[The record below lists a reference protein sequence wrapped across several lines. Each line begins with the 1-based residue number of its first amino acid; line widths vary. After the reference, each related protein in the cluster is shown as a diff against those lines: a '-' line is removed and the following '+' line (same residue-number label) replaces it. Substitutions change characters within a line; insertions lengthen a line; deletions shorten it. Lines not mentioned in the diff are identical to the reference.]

1 MSKSVKIQDS
11 PEFKAFK
18 ENFEATMDAME
29 KDPEFAQ
36 MKLPEEWERDFKET
50 MEATWE
56 EERQRK
62 KKRIGKRIAIAAG
75 VTLVTLAGLNLGVQQ
90 VQGEGLVEF
99 FQKTFHLNG
108 KQFNFYGADDKQI
121 ELQLDENAEDIYFEA
136 TSLEEV
142 YLSMHELLKQSM
154 MYIDYLPAGYEIDE
168 ALYNKTYDMLNI
180 DLKNENK
187 QSIYILH
194 QYQYEE
200 LTLGSANEDELCTEV
215 ENSSIGQKI
224 PIYKSVRDGSYSF
237 NINTNHMLLVVRCDT
252 SLEECIKIVE
262 SVKYY

>member
-1 MSKSVKIQDS
+1 MSKSVKIQDG
-11 PEFKAFK
+11 PKFKAFK

-99 FQKTFHLNG
+99 FQ
-108 KQFNFYGADDKQI
+108 
-121 ELQLDENAEDIYFEA
+121 
-136 TSLEEV
+136 
-142 YLSMHELLKQSM
+142 
-154 MYIDYLPAGYEIDE
+154 
-168 ALYNKTYDMLNI
+168 
-180 DLKNENK
+180 
-187 QSIYILH
+187 
-194 QYQYEE
+194 
-200 LTLGSANEDELCTEV
+200 
-215 ENSSIGQKI
+215 
-224 PIYKSVRDGSYSF
+224 RSF
-237 NINTNHMLLVVRCDT
+237 NLGG
-252 SLEECIKIVE
+252 K
-262 SVKYY
+262 

>member
-99 FQKTFHLNG
+99 FQRTFNLNK
-108 KQFNFYGADDKQI
+108 KQYTTYNVGEEPSMQDDEMEEDI
-121 ELQLDENAEDIYFEA
+121 TLDVSTLDEAYSALRDMIKMPMFYVTYVPEGFIVDSAEYNSTYNILNLELENETNRIYIFQQQQIDNMSLGTVNDKVEYA
-136 TSLEEV
+136 EVMNKNLEE
-142 YLSMHELLKQSM
+142 
-154 MYIDYLPAGYEIDE
+154 
-168 ALYNKTYDMLNI
+168 
-180 DLKNENK
+180 
-187 QSIYILH
+187 SII
-194 QYQYEE
+194 
-200 LTLGSANEDELCTEV
+200 
-215 ENSSIGQKI
+215 
-224 PIYKSVRDGSYSF
+224 IYKSMQDDYLSF
-237 NINTNHMLLVVRCDT
+237 SVDKNHIFLAVRCLTTLD
-252 SLEECIKIVE
+252 ECKKIAE
-262 SVKYY
+262 SIRFY

>member
-99 FQKTFHLNG
+99 FQRTFNLGG
-108 KQFNFYGADDKQI
+108 KQYTTVDAGEDVGFQVDEDK
-121 ELQLDENAEDIYFEA
+121 
-136 TSLEEV
+136 
-142 YLSMHELLKQSM
+142 
-154 MYIDYLPAGYEIDE
+154 
-168 ALYNKTYDMLNI
+168 
-180 DLKNENK
+180 
-187 QSIYILH
+187 
-194 QYQYEE
+194 EE
-200 LTLGSANEDELCTEV
+200 L
-215 ENSSIGQKI
+215 I
-224 PIYKSVRDGSYSF
+224 F
-237 NINTNHMLLVVRCDT
+237 FMH
-252 SLEECIKIVE
+252 IVI
-262 SVKYY
+262 

>member
-99 FQKTFHLNG
+99 FQRTFHLNG
-108 KQFNFYGADDKQI
+108 KQYTTFEEDTI
-121 ELQLDENAEDIYFEA
+121 EILEDTDIKDLDLNGD
-136 TSLEEV
+136 TLNEV
-142 YLSMHELLKQSM
+142 YDELKDTVKRPII
-154 MYIDYLPAGYEIDE
+154 YITYMPEGYIVKE
-168 ALYNKTYDMLNI
+168 ARYNKTYSVLNI
-180 DLKNENK
+180 ALNNSEDWIYIFQQEHYKEANTGVINENVESTCVYNETINK
-187 QSIYILH
+187 DVYIYQSTQDYYVSFSLK
-194 QYQYEE
+194 EE
-200 LTLGSANEDELCTEV
+200 NCFLA
-215 ENSSIGQKI
+215 
-224 PIYKSVRDGSYSF
+224 
-237 NINTNHMLLVVRCDT
+237 VRCNLPLD
-252 SLEECIKIVE
+252 ECEKIIKSI
-262 SVKYY
+262 KYY

>member
-11 PEFKAFK
+11 PKFKAFK

-75 VTLVTLAGLNLGVQQ
+75 VTLVTLEGLNLGVQQ

-99 FQKTFHLNG
+99 FQRAFNLDNKQYMIVESEENYNMHIDEGSLDTYFYADSLTDLNMQLHEAMKTPM
-108 KQFNFYGADDKQI
+108 FYTEYIPEGYMI
-121 ELQLDENAEDIYFEA
+121 AEVRYN
-136 TSLEEV
+136 EV
-142 YLSMHELLKQSM
+142 YN
-154 MYIDYLPAGYEIDE
+154 IINYLFENGE
-168 ALYNKTYDMLNI
+168 KT
-180 DLKNENK
+180 
-187 QSIYILH
+187 IYISQMR
-194 QYQYEE
+194 QY
-200 LTLGSANEDELCTEV
+200 DEIASGNVNDNTKYVEV
-215 ENSSIGQKI
+215 ENRNIGKSIAVYQ
-224 PIYKSVRDGSYSF
+224 SVQDGSVSF
-237 NINTNHMLLVVRCDT
+237 SIEKNNIYLTVNCLDSLDEGLKIAENIN
-252 SLEECIKIVE
+252 
-262 SVKYY
+262 YY

>member
-11 PEFKAFK
+11 PEYKAFK
-18 ENFEATMDAME
+18 ENFEVTMDAME

-56 EERQRK
+56 EERQKK

-108 KQFNFYGADDKQI
+108 KQYTMFDVGE
-121 ELQLDENAEDIYFEA
+121 ELPMDEENESADIYFEA
-136 TSLEEV
+136 TTLSEV
-142 YLSMHELLKQSM
+142 NEQVRDKLG
-154 MYIDYLPAGYEIDE
+154 LPMFGFQYFPEGYEIDV
-168 ALYNKTYDMLNI
+168 AQYNKTYNMLNI
-180 DLKNENK
+180 DLYNENEV
-187 QSIYILH
+187 IYIFQQQQFDMLNSGVINDTEI
-194 QYQYEE
+194 Y
-200 LTLGSANEDELCTEV
+200 TEV
-215 ENSSIGQKI
+215 YNDNLDQKI
-224 PIYKSVRDGSYSF
+224 VIYHCTQDDFLSF
-237 NINTNHMLLVVRCDT
+237 SIVYEHTFLVIRCNI
-252 SLEECIKIVE
+252 SLEECAKIAE
-262 SVKYY
+262 GICFS

>member
-56 EERQRK
+56 EERQKK

-99 FQKTFHLNG
+99 FQRTFNLENKQYTIVESQENYNMSIDEGELDTYFYADTVDDLNRQLHEAM
-108 KQFNFYGADDKQI
+108 KSPMFYT
-121 ELQLDENAEDIYFEA
+121 E
-136 TSLEEV
+136 
-142 YLSMHELLKQSM
+142 
-154 MYIDYLPAGYEIDE
+154 YIPAGYTIAEVRYNESYNIINYLFRNGNETIHISQIRQYAEIASGNVNDKIE
-168 ALYNKTYDMLNI
+168 YA
-180 DLKNENK
+180 
-187 QSIYILH
+187 
-194 QYQYEE
+194 
-200 LTLGSANEDELCTEV
+200 EV
-215 ENSSIGQKI
+215 ENRNIGKTITVYQ
-224 PIYKSVRDGSYSF
+224 SVQDGSVSF
-237 NINTNHMLLVVRCDT
+237 SIEKNNIYFTVNCSDSLDESIKIAENIN
-252 SLEECIKIVE
+252 
-262 SVKYY
+262 YY

>member
-11 PEFKAFK
+11 PEFKEFK
-18 ENFEATMDAME
+18 ENFEATMDVME

-99 FQKTFHLNG
+99 FQRTFNLNG
-108 KQFNFYGADDKQI
+108 KQYTIIDAGEEANIQEDMSVVDTYLHGDTLEQVYSSLYDILKRPMLYVAYAPEGYVV
-121 ELQLDENAEDIYFEA
+121 ELAQ
-136 TSLEEV
+136 
-142 YLSMHELLKQSM
+142 
-154 MYIDYLPAGYEIDE
+154 
-168 ALYNKTYDMLNI
+168 YNETYDVLNLT
-180 DLKNENK
+180 LKK
-187 QSIYILH
+187 GSQVIYI
-194 QYQYEE
+194 YQRQQVDDISTGIAYEE
-200 LTLGSANEDELCTEV
+200 ENCITVKNNNLNQDIDINESLQD
-215 ENSSIGQKI
+215 NSL
-224 PIYKSVRDGSYSF
+224 SF
-237 NINTNHMLLVVRCDT
+237 DVKQDNTYLAVRCMV
-252 SLEECIKIVE
+252 SLEECEKIAKSITFFE
-262 SVKYY
+262 R

>member
-11 PEFKAFK
+11 PKFKAFK

-90 VQGEGLVEF
+90 VQREGLVEF
-99 FQKTFHLNG
+99 FQ
-108 KQFNFYGADDKQI
+108 
-121 ELQLDENAEDIYFEA
+121 
-136 TSLEEV
+136 
-142 YLSMHELLKQSM
+142 
-154 MYIDYLPAGYEIDE
+154 
-168 ALYNKTYDMLNI
+168 
-180 DLKNENK
+180 
-187 QSIYILH
+187 
-194 QYQYEE
+194 
-200 LTLGSANEDELCTEV
+200 
-215 ENSSIGQKI
+215 
-224 PIYKSVRDGSYSF
+224 RSF
-237 NINTNHMLLVVRCDT
+237 NLGG
-252 SLEECIKIVE
+252 K
-262 SVKYY
+262 

>member
-108 KQFNFYGADDKQI
+108 KQYTTVNTGQSIEFETNEEEEIIFSHQYLSEVYKELREELKTSIIQVSYVPENYEVEEAKYDRLYNLLNVRLGCDEGYIYTQI
-121 ELQLDENAEDIYFEA
+121 ERLKRQHEDISRDLKISIDLDTVSMISSGIVLSKFFISITQTQSSA
-136 TSLEEV
+136 T
-142 YLSMHELLKQSM
+142 LSM
-154 MYIDYLPAGYEIDE
+154 
-168 ALYNKTYDMLNI
+168 
-180 DLKNENK
+180 
-187 QSIYILH
+187 
-194 QYQYEE
+194 
-200 LTLGSANEDELCTEV
+200 
-215 ENSSIGQKI
+215 
-224 PIYKSVRDGSYSF
+224 
-237 NINTNHMLLVVRCDT
+237 
-252 SLEECIKIVE
+252 
-262 SVKYY
+262 

>member
-11 PEFKAFK
+11 PEFKALK
-18 ENFEATMDAME
+18 ENFETTMDAME

-99 FQKTFHLNG
+99 FQRTFNLNG
-108 KQFNFYGADDKQI
+108 KQYTTINVGEEAGM
-121 ELQLDENAEDIYFEA
+121 NED
-136 TSLEEV
+136 TSVVDMYLEGDTLEEV
-142 YLSMHELLKQSM
+142 YDSLHRILKRPMLYITYVPEGYAVELAQYNETYDVLNITLAKGNQLIYIYQRQQIDDISTGIANEEES
-154 MYIDYLPAGYEIDE
+154 YIDIKNNNLNQDISICKSLQDE
-168 ALYNKTYDMLNI
+168 SLSFDVKMDKTYL
-180 DLKNENK
+180 
-187 QSIYILH
+187 
-194 QYQYEE
+194 
-200 LTLGSANEDELCTEV
+200 A
-215 ENSSIGQKI
+215 
-224 PIYKSVRDGSYSF
+224 
-237 NINTNHMLLVVRCDT
+237 VRCMS
-252 SLEECIKIVE
+252 SLEECKAIAE
-262 SVKYY
+262 SIMYN

>member
-1 MSKSVKIQDS
+1 MSKSVKIQDG
-11 PEFKAFK
+11 PKFKAFK

-99 FQKTFHLNG
+99 FQRTFNLNG
-108 KQFNFYGADDKQI
+108 KQYNILDTDEESVKLELDD
-121 ELQLDENAEDIYFEA
+121 NNEDIYFET
-136 TSLEEV
+136 TSIGQI
-142 YLSMHELLKQSM
+142 YRSMHEMLKM
-154 MYIDYLPAGYEIDE
+154 PMIYVDYIPEGYEIDV
-168 ALYNKTYDMLNI
+168 ALYNKTYDMLNV
-180 DLKNENK
+180 DLVNNEQ
-187 QSIYILH
+187 QSIYILQ
-194 QYQYEE
+194 QYQYDE
-200 LTLGSANEDELCTEV
+200 LTSGIANEEIACDEV
-215 ENSSIGQKI
+215 RNSNIEQKI
-224 PIYKSVRDGSYSF
+224 VIYRSIQDNGYSF
-237 NINTNHMLLVVRCDT
+237 NVVDNHMLLAIRCNT
-252 SLEECIKIVE
+252 SLEECKKIAE
-262 SVKYY
+262 SIKYY

>member
-99 FQKTFHLNG
+99 FQRTFHLDG
-108 KQFNFYGADDKQI
+108 KQYTILETNDIF
-121 ELQLDENAEDIYFEA
+121 EMHEEENIEDIFFEA
-136 TSLEEV
+136 NTLEE
-142 YLSMHELLKQSM
+142 LNEKIREEIKTPMF
-154 MYIDYLPAGYEIDE
+154 YIGYIPEQYEISEVKYNPTYNIINYVFESGEKIIHFSQMQQYDE
-168 ALYNKTYDMLNI
+168 IASGDI
-180 DLKNENK
+180 
-187 QSIYILH
+187 
-194 QYQYEE
+194 
-200 LTLGSANEDELCTEV
+200 NEDKEHLEV
-215 ENSSIGQKI
+215 NNKNINQKI
-224 PIYKSVRDGSYSF
+224 YIYKSLQDESFTF
-237 NINTNHMLLVVRCDT
+237 NIVVDRIYLTVNCLD
-252 SLEECIKIVE
+252 SIEECKKIAE
-262 SVKYY
+262 NIDYH

>member
-1 MSKSVKIQDS
+1 MSKSVKIQDG
-11 PEFKAFK
+11 PKFKAFK

-99 FQKTFHLNG
+99 FQRTFNLNG
-108 KQFNFYGADDKQI
+108 KQYTTFDDETAEIMEDNDVKDI
-121 ELQLDENAEDIYFEA
+121 ELNEA
-136 TSLEEV
+136 TLSAVYEELQV
-142 YLSMHELLKQSM
+142 IVKRPML
-154 MYIDYLPAGYEIDE
+154 YITYVPEEYIVEE
-168 ALYNKTYDMLNI
+168 ALYNTTYGVLNVTLNNSEDWI
-180 DLKNENK
+180 YIYEQEHYKEANTGVINKNDECIRVHNK
-187 QSIYILH
+187 NINEDVSIY
-194 QYQYEE
+194 Q
-200 LTLGSANEDELCTEV
+200 SAQDDYVSFSLKV
-215 ENSSIGQKI
+215 ENI
-224 PIYKSVRDGSYSF
+224 F
-237 NINTNHMLLVVRCDT
+237 LAVRCNLPLD
-252 SLEECIKIVE
+252 ECEKIIE
-262 SVKYY
+262 SIKYY